1 MYSDFAAK
9 RQNSTYFRD
18 LERQALAAILPS
30 ITFNFLN
37 VAAQNTFVLESG
49 TIGCFSTIFLPFNN
63 TSGSCLQVIEQTWNY
78 SSTLI
83 RETMRLVGYLY
94 TSNMSLKPFQFLHL
108 IENLDLFESLSKNY
122 WYLVFGDW
130 YLESVH
136 LSKKYSG
143 TSSLSERNLSQSCST
158 SSFLLVRTCSKW

>member
-1 MYSDFAAK
+1 MVYK
-9 RQNSTYFRD
+9 
-18 LERQALAAILPS
+18 LEISLRR
-30 ITFNFLN
+30 FN
-37 VAAQNTFVLESG
+37 V
-49 TIGCFSTIFLPFNN
+49 
-63 TSGSCLQVIEQTWNY
+63 
-78 SSTLI
+78 

-158 SSFLLVRTCSKW
+158 SSFLLVRTCSKWKRRKEWTETKTPGSSQPSPFSLPTKKKMLNMVPSARALCWGRWGSCRGPES